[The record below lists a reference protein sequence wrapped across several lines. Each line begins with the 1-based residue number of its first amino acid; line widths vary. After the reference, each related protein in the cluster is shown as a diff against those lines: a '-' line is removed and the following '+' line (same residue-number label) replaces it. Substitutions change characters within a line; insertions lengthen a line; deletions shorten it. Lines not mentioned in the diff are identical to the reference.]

1 MQTSLSSAGQS
12 CGCLCSLR
20 TVISFRLHHTYS
32 RRAGVNYLFSFALI
46 KLGMALHGAW
56 LLHCSI
62 LCRPLA
68 AVARKDV
75 NEILSGLNAQTSSLL
90 PSRWIFRST
99 WRKRYRKNVELF
111 SGSIVCI
118 YFFNSRQNLH
128 CPPTQTLRVRS
139 FFNTQ
144 GYIHCNYV
152 FCCLYFLLIIHI
164 S

>member
-1 MQTSLSSAGQS
+1 MWLPLLTENSHFIQTS
-12 CGCLCSLR
+12 
-20 TVISFRLHHTYS
+20 F

-75 NEILSGLNAQTSSLL
+75 NEILSVLNAQTSSLL

-99 WRKRYRKNVELF
+99 WRKRYRKNVELY
-111 SGSIVCI
+111 SGSIACI

-128 CPPTQTLRVRS
+128 CPPTQTQSSVIFEHTGLCS
-139 FFNTQ
+139 LQ
-144 GYIHCNYV
+144 LC
-152 FCCLYFLLIIHI
+152 I
-164 S
+164 SLFIFSAHYSHKLK